1 MLYQI
6 YEVHVL
12 VTNKLGVGW
21 GWGGG
26 GKKDDK

>member
-6 YEVHVL
+6 YEVHAL
-12 VTNKLGVGW
+12 VTNKLGVGV
-21 GWGGG
+21 GGG

>member
-12 VTNKLGVGW
+12 VTNKLGVGV
-21 GWGGG
+21 GGGG
-26 GKKDDK
+26 GKEDDK